1 MENQQPTPQLIFETL
16 NAYQRTAAL
25 RTGIE
30 FDVFT
35 VIAEGAN
42 TAEALAAKTGAAERG
57 MRILCDYLAVMG
69 LLTKE
74 GNRYGLSPDAA
85 VFLNR
90 HSPAC
95 IAAAVTFLNSKTL
108 MQGFE
113 NLGAAVKKGGSA
125 IEEEGTTA
133 PDHPVW
139 VEFARAMAPLQMMP
153 SELIAQLIGAAEMP
167 SCKVLDI
174 AAGHGVF
181 GIAIAR
187 HNPNAEIVAL
197 DWAAVLEVAKENA
210 AHAGIADRY
219 RTIPGSAFDVDMG
232 EGYDLVL
239 LTNFL
244 HHFDKATCES
254 LLKKVHTALKPGG
267 RAVTYEFVPNEDRVS
282 PPVPAGFSMIMLATT
297 PHGDAYTFSEYEEM
311 FGNTGF
317 AKTEL
322 HQLPPTMQQVL
333 ISEK

>member
-25 RTGIE
+25 RTSIE

-35 VIAEGAN
+35 AIAEGTN

-57 MRILCDYLAVMG
+57 MRILCDYLVVMG

-74 GNRYGLSPDAA
+74 ENRYGLSPDAA

-113 NLGAAVKKGGSA
+113 NLGAAVKKGGTA

-153 SELIAQLIGAAEMP
+153 AELIAQLIGAAEMP

-187 HNPNAEIVAL
+187 HNPAAEIVAL

-210 AHAGIADRY
+210 ARAGIADRY
-219 RTIPGSAFDVDMG
+219 RTIAGSAFDVDMG

-244 HHFDKATCES
+244 HHFDKATNEA
-254 LLKKVHTALKPGG
+254 LLKKVYAALKPGG
-267 RAVTYEFVPNEDRVS
+267 RAVTFEFVPNEDRVS
-282 PPVPAGFSMIMLATT
+282 PPVPAGFAMVMLATT
-297 PHGDAYTFSEYEEM
+297 PKGDAYTSAEYEKM
-311 FGNTGF
+311 FGNAGF